1 LATILNQ
8 DYTKDI
14 PRPTTTELIQAMLV
28 KVKFSPDNI
37 VVDAEA
43 GEPLLNV
50 AKRAGV
56 SIPTG
61 CLSGSCFACEVAMAD
76 QPVRACITG
85 VPSQAEVTIA
95 LYEDT
100 LW

>member
-1 LATILNQ
+1 
-8 DYTKDI
+8 
-14 PRPTTTELIQAMLV
+14 V
-28 KVKFSPDNI
+28 KVKFLPDNI
-37 VVDAEA
+37 IVDAEA

-61 CLSGSCFACEVAMAD
+61 CLSGSCFACEVEMTD

-85 VPSQAEVTIA
+85 LPAGQPEVTIA
-95 LYEDT
+95 LYEDS

>member
-1 LATILNQ
+1 
-8 DYTKDI
+8 
-14 PRPTTTELIQAMLV
+14 V
-28 KVKFSPDNI
+28 KVKFLPDNI
-37 VVDAEA
+37 IVDAEA

-61 CLSGSCFACEVAMAD
+61 CLSGSCFACEVEMTD

-85 VPSQAEVTIA
+85 LPAGQPKVTIA
-95 LYEDT
+95 LYEDS

>member
-1 LATILNQ
+1 L
-8 DYTKDI
+8 
-14 PRPTTTELIQAMLV
+14 LV
-28 KVKFSPDNI
+28 KVKFLPDSI
-37 VVDAEA
+37 VVDAEV

-56 SIPTG
+56 LIPTG
-61 CLSGSCFACEVAMAD
+61 CLSGSCFACEVELNN
-76 QPVRACITG
+76 QPTRACISG
-85 VPSQAEVTIA
+85 VPGGQIEVTIA

>member
-1 LATILNQ
+1 V
-8 DYTKDI
+8 
-14 PRPTTTELIQAMLV
+14 LV
-28 KVKFSPDNI
+28 KVKFLPNNI
-37 VVDAEA
+37 TIEAEA

-50 AKRAGV
+50 ANRAGI

-61 CLSGSCFACEVAMAD
+61 CLAGSCCACEVEIAD

-85 VPSQAEVTIA
+85 VPLGQAEVTVA

>member
-1 LATILNQ
+1 MLVS
-8 DYTKDI
+8 
-14 PRPTTTELIQAMLV
+14 MLV

-37 VVDAEA
+37 VVEAEA

-50 AKRAGV
+50 ARRAGV

-61 CLSGSCFACEVAMAD
+61 CLSGSCFACEVDMAD

-85 VPSQAEVTIA
+85 VPAGQAEVTIA

>member
-1 LATILNQ
+1 
-8 DYTKDI
+8 
-14 PRPTTTELIQAMLV
+14 MLV
-28 KVKFSPDNI
+28 KVKFLPNNI
-37 VVDAEA
+37 VVEAEA

-61 CLSGSCFACEVAMAD
+61 CLSGSCFACEVEIAN
-76 QPVRACITG
+76 QPIRACISG
-85 VPSQAEVTIA
+85 VPSGQEEVTVA

>member
-1 LATILNQ
+1 
-8 DYTKDI
+8 
-14 PRPTTTELIQAMLV
+14 MLV

-37 VVDAEA
+37 MVDAEA

-56 SIPTG
+56 AIPTG
-61 CLSGSCFACEVAMAD
+61 CLSGSCFACEVEMAD

>member
-1 LATILNQ
+1 
-8 DYTKDI
+8 
-14 PRPTTTELIQAMLV
+14 MLV
-28 KVKFSPDNI
+28 KVKFLPDNI
-37 VVDAEA
+37 VVDAES

-61 CLSGSCFACEVAMAD
+61 CLSGSCFACEVDMAD

-85 VPSQAEVTIA
+85 IPAGQSEVTIA
-95 LYEDT
+95 LYDDT